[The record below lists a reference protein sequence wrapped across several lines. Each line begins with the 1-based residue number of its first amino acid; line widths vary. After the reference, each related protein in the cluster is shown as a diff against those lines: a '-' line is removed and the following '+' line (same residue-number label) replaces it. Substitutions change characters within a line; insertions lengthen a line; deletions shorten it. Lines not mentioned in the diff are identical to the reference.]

1 MNNIIEL
8 PIYYDTPENALEYA
22 KGWDFQTVFI
32 VGHTAEGGTKEG
44 GLIYSTSRASKVDT
58 AKDMLHM
65 AELLRYM
72 ALKELGLL

>member
-1 MNNIIEL
+1 MSNIIQL
-8 PIYYDTPENALEYA
+8 PIFCDTPENALEHA

-32 VGHTAEGGTKEG
+32 AGHTAEGGTKEG
-44 GLIYSTSRASKVDT
+44 GLIYSTSRTNKQEA

-65 AELLRYM
+65 AELLRWT